1 MQITLNGQPQQA
13 TDDISLTELIGQ
25 VSDRTSG
32 IAVAL
37 NSDVVPRSSWPD
49 TTVRDGDRVDVVT
62 AVQGG

>member
-13 TDDISLTELIGQ
+13 TDDISLTELVDQI
-25 VSDRTSG
+25 SDRTSG

-49 TTVRDGDRVDVVT
+49 TTIRDGDRVDVVT

>member
-1 MQITLNGQPQQA
+1 MQITLNGQPQRA
-13 TDDISLTELIGQ
+13 TDDISLTELVDQI
-25 VSDRTSG
+25 SDRTSG

-37 NSDVVPRSSWPD
+37 NSEVVPRSSWPD

>member
-13 TDDISLTELIGQ
+13 TDDISLTELVSQ

-37 NSDVVPRSSWPD
+37 NSDVVPRSSWPE